1 MEVPWWICN
10 IHQGKHAKWTVILHT
25 WQTLSSESWVDQLP
39 HFFTHESEFT
49 RVFTHPEPLVNQALS
64 VKVWPKDTCEL
75 VYLSHF
81 SLISIA
87 GLISFLFYFL
97 TVFIGIW
104 LQCTKNS
111 LGWQLYNIVHINWGQ
126 LPERPRFHKSNLNL
140 EEPFKPYP
148 HIPASLYRRSS
159 GRPVNPSPDRGRG
172 GWGGGGADKETGAPK
187 TFLLK

>member
-1 MEVPWWICN
+1 MDSYFAHVTDAILRILSGSASTFLYTWKRVYTC
-10 IHQGKHAKWTVILHT
+10 LHT
-25 WQTLSSESWVDQLP
+25 LRTFSI
-39 HFFTHESEFT
+39 
-49 RVFTHPEPLVNQALS
+49 NQALS
-64 VKVWPKDTCEL
+64 VEVWPKDTCEL

-97 TVFIGIW
+97 TVFIGIR

-159 GRPVNPSPDRGRG
+159 GRPVNPSLDRGRG
-172 GWGGGGADKETGAPK
+172 GWGGGGGG
-187 TFLLK
+187 